1 MPERIERLKEAK
13 GGRFKNPKWK
23 HNLIKPNE
31 LKRIKIH
38 VEQSGY
44 LQVKYNISEII
55 TYLVSKSSILPIMHQ
70 NQQM

>member
-44 LQVKYNISEII
+44 LQVKYRRAFFWPAGDG
-55 TYLVSKSSILPIMHQ
+55 KG
-70 NQQM
+70 

>member
-1 MPERIERLKEAK
+1 MYDTMPERIERLKEAK

-44 LQVKYNISEII
+44 LQVKYTIHECL
-55 TYLVSKSSILPIMHQ
+55 YILS
-70 NQQM
+70 

>member
-44 LQVKYNISEII
+44 LQVKYNG
-55 TYLVSKSSILPIMHQ
+55 LP
-70 NQQM
+70 